1 MPYAMK
7 ITHQDFHVSPALV
20 PAWAQQGRRLLWDH
34 PGPRGLAWEGSVSSD
49 VGGESRAG
57 PAEAWGGLRVL
68 RAAFSQVHRGP
79 SSWQGNILLAAES
92 EFEQTQWLEMLQ
104 ESGKV

>member
-1 MPYAMK
+1 MGMWGERAEPQRPAG
-7 ITHQDFHVSPALV
+7 DLHV
-20 PAWAQQGRRLLWDH
+20 
-34 PGPRGLAWEGSVSSD
+34 
-49 VGGESRAG
+49 
-57 PAEAWGGLRVL
+57 LRV
-68 RAAFSQVHRGP
+68 ASQVHCGP

>member
-1 MPYAMK
+1 MEPCGQPLTSWQWPPLRY
-7 ITHQDFHVSPALV
+7 TC
-20 PAWAQQGRRLLWDH
+20 
-34 PGPRGLAWEGSVSSD
+34 GS
-49 VGGESRAG
+49 
-57 PAEAWGGLRVL
+57 
-68 RAAFSQVHRGP
+68 

>member
-1 MPYAMK
+1 MTWPGRA
-7 ITHQDFHVSPALV
+7 VSAPDCEV
-20 PAWAQQGRRLLWDH
+20 
-34 PGPRGLAWEGSVSSD
+34 
-49 VGGESRAG
+49 GESEVSLPHPRSG
-57 PAEAWGGLRVL
+57 HLLGTPA
-68 RAAFSQVHRGP
+68 S

>member
-1 MPYAMK
+1 M
-7 ITHQDFHVSPALV
+7 
-20 PAWAQQGRRLLWDH
+20 
-34 PGPRGLAWEGSVSSD
+34 
-49 VGGESRAG
+49 
-57 PAEAWGGLRVL
+57 GGLWHPESGL
-68 RAAFSQVHRGP
+68 LSGSGF

>member
-1 MPYAMK
+1 MRMWGERAEP
-7 ITHQDFHVSPALV
+7 QRPA
-20 PAWAQQGRRLLWDH
+20 GD
-34 PGPRGLAWEGSVSSD
+34 
-49 VGGESRAG
+49 
-57 PAEAWGGLRVL
+57 LRVL
-68 RAAFSQVHRGP
+68 RVASQVHCGP